1 MTMKTEKYTMDELL
15 GIMRLLRSAEGCPWD
30 IEQTHASIRRNM
42 IEEAYEVCEA
52 IDLDDKALLCEELGD
67 VLLQVVFHS
76 RMEEEI
82 GSFSFEDVVDGICRK
97 LIERHPHVFG
107 DGTRK
112 KGTAREVLETWDEI
126 KKRTKNNKTGAETLD
141 AVARSLPA
149 LMRAEKLITRAER
162 TGFVLPGVEGESDA
176 AAVGDKLFLA
186 VAEAK
191 IGGIDP
197 EEALNAA
204 SERFI
209 ERFRRAEEACGGFE
223 GKPEDE
229 ILQAWKASEKTGP

>member
-30 IEQTHASIRRNM
+30 IEQTHASIRRNR

-97 LIERHPHVFG
+97 LIG
-107 DGTRK
+107 
-112 KGTAREVLETWDEI
+112 
-126 KKRTKNNKTGAETLD
+126 
-141 AVARSLPA
+141 
-149 LMRAEKLITRAER
+149 
-162 TGFVLPGVEGESDA
+162 
-176 AAVGDKLFLA
+176 
-186 VAEAK
+186 
-191 IGGIDP
+191 
-197 EEALNAA
+197 
-204 SERFI
+204 
-209 ERFRRAEEACGGFE
+209 
-223 GKPEDE
+223 
-229 ILQAWKASEKTGP
+229 